1 MKELLIGDIHVS
13 FPFSPY
19 EVQLTYMEKVIESL
33 RSGSTGFLES
43 PTGTGKTLCLLC
55 AALAWVQYEKS
66 QSSNAPSG
74 ILGGKE
80 GRPQVIYCSRTHSQL
95 SQVIQE
101 MKRSPYRTM
110 KGALLGS
117 KEHFCVHRE
126 VSQLSHSELR
136 NHACKSLRCE
146 NGCRYFSALQNP
158 TKCSTFQPEEILDM
172 EDLVL
177 CGKKKGFCPY
187 YLEREL
193 ALEADII
200 FMPYNYVIDPALR
213 KQLPFRFEKNCT
225 LIIDEAHNIPS
236 VLSADGCT
244 NMTALSLASAI
255 QDCSRGIAMLS
266 LEHDESF
273 AAAKEV
279 KIRENDVAALKI
291 VLKRLE
297 DLVLSVNLHENASR
311 DSFLPTASGEIVH
324 EGPYMYTFLEK
335 ALITREVYFG
345 CEEALGMNNVI
356 TETIQI
362 LQKSD
367 KCSKG
372 LVAVYSFLETVF
384 SVSETDDLSSVKFII
399 QEQQMPH
406 SKTEMTSNSRVL
418 GFWRLDSSELCRIQ
432 EAVHAL
438 ILTSGTL
445 SPIDHFA
452 AELNIKC
459 DIQLKGS
466 HVIDKQQLMASIL
479 CKGPSG
485 EKLNGSF
492 ACRSSSDYLFAL
504 GMTLQNLSRHVP
516 GGTLV
521 FFPSYAS
528 LYSTVDF
535 WRNGRKENNKTVWAQ
550 LTERRP
556 VFIEPNDNS
565 ELAAVVQKFK
575 ENAEKRSGGAILLA
589 VCRGKVSEGVNFSD
603 EHGRCILVTGIPY
616 ANCADLFVRLKRK
629 YLTVVA
635 SRRPKIQGRLFTG
648 EDWYRTEAMRAVS
661 QCVGRAIR
669 HKTDYGALVL
679 ADERFKDLATCL
691 PEWILPSLSVGLHF
705 RETFANVVT
714 FFRLHEPSG
723 FSTDN
728 TDAVFVDV
736 TEKATA
742 AFKHPDKSEDNLLE
756 KAREYTKNQHRVLY
770 DAAECR
776 KRIRLEE
783 AQELPCTTQ
792 KIPLVFSPK
801 SLTVEKTVSLSHA
814 QELPSTLNSSSEH
827 FSPVGSLQILPASS
841 MGSSSRDF
849 CIFLKNVLK
858 PELYKMFKDALEE
871 ISILHRQRNH
881 GALSCFQ
888 SELATVVQKLATVFE
903 TVQLYDVEALMLK
916 FGSYIPKDFYF
927 YYLKEVQRIE
937 KCKGIEK

>member
-1 MKELLIGDIHVS
+1 MKELLIDEIRVS

-19 EVQLTYMEKVIESL
+19 EVQLTYMEKVVQSL
-33 RSGSTGFLES
+33 RSGSTAFLES

-66 QSSNAPSG
+66 QFTTSSPSG
-74 ILGGKE
+74 LGGKE
-80 GRPQVIYCSRTHSQL
+80 ARSQVIYCSRTHSQL

-110 KGALLGS
+110 KGVLLGS
-117 KEHFCVHRE
+117 KEHLCVHRE

-158 TKCSTFQPEEILDM
+158 SKWCTIQTEEVLDM

-177 CGKKKGFCPY
+177 SGKKKVFCPY

-200 FMPYNYVIDPALR
+200 FMPYNYAIDPALR
-213 KQLPFRFEKNCT
+213 KQLPFRFQKNCA

-236 VLSADGCT
+236 VLSAAGCT
-244 NMTALSLASAI
+244 NMTALSLANAI

-266 LEHDESF
+266 IEQNESF
-273 AAAKEV
+273 AAGKEV
-279 KIRENDVAALKI
+279 KIHGDDVAALKI

-297 DLVLSVNLHENASR
+297 DLLFSVNLHETASS
-311 DSFLPTASGEIVH
+311 DSFLPTAEGEIVR
-324 EGPYMYTFLEK
+324 EGSYMYKFLEK
-335 ALITREVYFG
+335 ALITRDVYFG
-345 CEEALGMNNVI
+345 CEEAFGMKNVI
-356 TETIQI
+356 GETIHI
-362 LQKSD
+362 LQNSD

-372 LVAVYSFLETVF
+372 LAAVYSFLETVF
-384 SVSETDDLSSVKFII
+384 SVTDADDLSSVKFVI
-399 QEQQMPH
+399 QEQQVPH
-406 SKTEMTSNSRVL
+406 STMNLASNTRVL
-418 GFWRLDSSELCRIQ
+418 GFWRLDSSELRRIQ
-432 EAVHAL
+432 EVAHSL

-466 HVIDKQQLMASIL
+466 HVVEKHQLMASIL

-492 ACRSSSDYLFAL
+492 ACRGSSDYLFAL
-504 GMTLQNLSRHVP
+504 GMALQNLSRHVP

-535 WRNGRKENNKTVWAQ
+535 WRNGRMENNKTVWAQ
-550 LTERRP
+550 LTEHRP

-565 ELAAVVQKFK
+565 ELSSVVQKFK
-575 ENAEKRSGGAILLA
+575 ENAEKRSGGATLLA
-589 VCRGKVSEGVNFSD
+589 VCRGKISEGVNFSD

-635 SRRPKIQGRLFTG
+635 SRRPKIQGKLFTG

-669 HKTDYGALVL
+669 HKTDYGAVVL
-679 ADERFKDLATCL
+679 ADERFKDLTTCL

-705 RETFANVVT
+705 RETFSKVVN
-714 FFRLHEPSG
+714 FFRLREASAG
-723 FSTDN
+723 LTQN
-728 TDAVFVDV
+728 TGAVFIDAAKK
-736 TEKATA
+736 TTTA
-742 AFKHPDKSEDNLLE
+742 FSCPDESSDKLRE
-756 KAREYTKNQHRVLY
+756 KAREYTKNQHRFLC
-770 DAAECR
+770 DTAECQ

-792 KIPLVFSPK
+792 KLPLAFGRNSSK
-801 SLTVEKTVSLSHA
+801 VEKTVSLPHA
-814 QELPSTLNSSSEH
+814 EELHTTIISSSKP
-827 FSPVGSLQILPASS
+827 FSPDEPLQILPAFS
-841 MGSSSRDF
+841 MGSSSKDF
-849 CIFLKNVLK
+849 CLFLKNVLK
-858 PELYKMFKDALEE
+858 PELYKSFKNLLEE
-871 ISILHRQRNH
+871 ISVLYRQSNH
-881 GALSCFQ
+881 GALTCFQ
-888 SELATVVQKLATVFE
+888 SELATVVQNLATVFK
-903 TVQLYDVEALMLK
+903 TVPLYDVKVLMLK
-916 FGSYIPKDFYF
+916 FGSYIPRNFYCH
-927 YYLKEVQRIE
+927 YLREVQQIE
-937 KCKGIEK
+937 GCRGIEK